1 MPNLSASHP
10 KDQLILLYL
19 PTLHIKRK
27 NLTHGIGSLTN
38 KRFLPKNVSSF
49 KDRHGKTRYRF
60 RKVGCKDYYFH
71 HPVGTEAFLRE
82 LWQCRADIPRSGVT
96 VQRRVRVGSVDDLV
110 SRYLRSSDFKGEAQP
125 ITLSKNR
132 AIIERFRQ
140 KCGEHI
146 VAKVTFEHLDRIIA
160 DARNKKT
167 DKTGGKFAAQKLRKE
182 LKRLFGYAVK
192 LGWLPSNPV
201 DHIRPL
207 KLRTDGHHSW
217 TEEEIVQYQ
226 ERWALGTHQRLALE
240 LVLWTGKRIGDAAKL
255 GPHHIINNFLVTIDS
270 KTQKP
275 NEIALSKQLQLALAA
290 MGKPDKYLITWSHG
304 RGYSEKSL
312 SQTFSGWCTQ
322 AGLGHCSAHGLR
334 KAITR
339 RMAENSFTNSEMK
352 SITQHSADAELAVY
366 TRGVNQKELAAKSM
380 AKLSAIY

>member
-1 MPNLSASHP
+1 MNL
-10 KDQLILLYL
+10 I
-19 PTLHIKRK
+19 
-27 NLTHGIGSLTN
+27 HGIQFLAK
-38 KRFLPKNVSSF
+38 KRFLPKHVSSF
-49 KDRHGKTRYRF
+49 KDRHGKTRCRF
-60 RKVGCKDYYFH
+60 RKVGCKTYNFR
-71 HPVGTEAFLRE
+71 HPIGTEEFLRE
-82 LWQCRADIPRSGVT
+82 YGHCVSNIPTFEGT
-96 VQRRVRVGSVDDLV
+96 VRLRVREGSVDDLV

-125 ITLSKNR
+125 VTLSKNR

-140 KCGEHI
+140 KHGKHM
-146 VAKVTFEHLDRIIA
+146 VAKVTFEHLDQIIA
-160 DARNKKT
+160 DARTKNA
-167 DKTGGKFAAQKLRKE
+167 DGTGGKFAAQKLRKE

-226 ERWALGTHQRLALE
+226 EHWALGTHQRLALE

-255 GPHHIINNFLVTIDS
+255 GPQHIIDNFLVTVDG
-270 KTQKP
+270 KTQKR
-275 NEIALSKQLQLALAA
+275 NEIALSKQLLHALAA
-290 MGKPDKYLITWSHG
+290 MGEPYGYLITWSHG

-312 SQTFSGWCTQ
+312 SQTFSEWCNQ
-322 AGLGHCSAHGLR
+322 ASLRHCSAHGLR
-334 KAITR
+334 KSITR
-339 RMAENSFTNSEMK
+339 RMAESSFTNSEMK

-366 TRGVNQKELAAKSM
+366 TRGVNQKELAAKAM